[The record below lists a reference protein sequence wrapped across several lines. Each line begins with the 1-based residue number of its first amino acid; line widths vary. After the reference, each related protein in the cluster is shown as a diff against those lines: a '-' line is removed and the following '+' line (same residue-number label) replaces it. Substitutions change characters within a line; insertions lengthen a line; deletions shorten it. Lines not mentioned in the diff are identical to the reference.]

1 MKEKISL
8 DESTMQLTLIRHD
21 SVPTPSGQVKVS
33 DLKDGDIIC
42 MKDGQ
47 LNVNVAVTSI
57 VTNKGKV
64 TLTFERRN

>member
-1 MKEKISL
+1 MKEKINL
-8 DESTMQLTLIRHD
+8 DESTMQLTLIRQD
-21 SVPTPSGQVKVS
+21 SVPTPSGAVKVC
-33 DLKDGDIIC
+33 DLEEGDIVC

-47 LNVNVAVTSI
+47 LSVNVAITNI